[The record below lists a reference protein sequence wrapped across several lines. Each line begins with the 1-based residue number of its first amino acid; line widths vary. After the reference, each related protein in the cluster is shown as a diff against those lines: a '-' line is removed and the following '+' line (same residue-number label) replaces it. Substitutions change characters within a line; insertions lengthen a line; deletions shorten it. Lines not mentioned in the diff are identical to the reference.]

1 MDTILMNFENSKT
14 SDSGRLLLIPSNI
27 ISLQQNDKYVAI
39 SNFRIYYA
47 WKNIKKSYKNNRL
60 KKLLPKWNK
69 KFELSDGS
77 YSISDIQYY
86 FKYIIKKHEALTDNP
101 PNRIFVWKNKNR
113 IPFEIK
119 TGYYIELLTPKTTLK
134 C

>member
-14 SDSGRLLLIPSNI
+14 SDPGRLLLIPSNI

-47 WKNIKKSYKNNRL
+47 WKNIKKSYKNNIL

-86 FKYIIKKHEALTDNP
+86 FKYII
-101 PNRIFVWKNKNR
+101 
-113 IPFEIK
+113 
-119 TGYYIELLTPKTTLK
+119 
-134 C
+134 

>member
-14 SDSGRLLLIPSNI
+14 SDPGRLLLILSNM
-27 ISLQQNDKYVAI
+27 ISLRQNDKYVAL

-47 WKNIKKSYKNNRL
+47 WKNIKMSYKNNRL

-69 KFELSDGS
+69 KFELLDKS
-77 YSISDIQYY
+77 YSISHVQYY
-86 FKYIIKKHEALTDNP
+86 FKYIIKKHGALTDNP
-101 PNRIFVWKNKNR
+101 PNRIFVKKNKKR

-119 TGYYIELLTPKTTLK
+119 TGYLLKF
-134 C
+134 